1 MNYDIATMLYQ
12 SKSSIKTIRTSTKK
26 VGMSA
31 AAGYASKAHEGT
43 APAKYSTLALFLD
56 EIFLNGSINA
66 LESDECIY
74 VEFEQDGKRYFGTC
88 DGKAVDWEESAP
100 RMPYNLI
107 PLFVYTLKSSNIV
120 GAKYPEEVR
129 ETFEKCKTDF
139 DAMGSVTIGPVAIL
153 CDSFYYNYVK
163 PGILSTFAENE
174 QSLAIDTVKQA
185 YTSGLLKDMP
195 ALKDVS
201 KISLNATKGVSTRKR
216 KKKETQEKINQFEK
230 CINGEYIIPYEW
242 NDLQKMRIP
251 SISSLSDYV
260 PDKVFYSSL
269 NKVNNRLGKVLQRMD
284 AGKQG
289 LEAIGNDYLNFFVA
303 GKPGTGKTTM
313 AYALGAATGMPTYTV
328 AASKHTEED
337 TFEGMNKVVEGQLSF
352 VTTDFLDAYMNGGI
366 IIIEEI
372 NLADPAV
379 IMGALGQAIEFPFI
393 LKKDGYLPV
402 RRHPMCVIIGT
413 MNIGTYGSKG
423 INQALSSR
431 FKQTYILDDPSKE
444 QFIQILEV
452 QGYSKKACNYVYNAY
467 KKLNDYLKSP
477 SVNQEDICL
486 NLSIRGC
493 LGALQNLDDGD
504 EMKEA
509 LINSL
514 IGKIYEVD
522 PGLAK
527 DIVKDVIDTLPN
539 Y

>member
-1 MNYDIATMLYQ
+1 MNYEITTLLYQ
-12 SKSSIKTIRTSTKK
+12 NSKKIESIRTSTKK

-31 AAGYASKAHEGT
+31 AAGYTSKAHEGT
-43 APAKYSTLALFLD
+43 APAKYSTIALFLD
-56 EIFLNGSINA
+56 ELFLNASINA
-66 LESDECIY
+66 LEGDENVY
-74 VEFEQDGKRYFGTC
+74 VEFEQEAKNYAATC
-88 DGKAVDWEESAP
+88 DGCTVDWEGEAP

-107 PLFVYTLKSSNIV
+107 PLFMYTLKSSNITGV
-120 GAKYPEEVR
+120 KFPEEMR
-129 ETFEKCKTDF
+129 ESFELCKNDF
-139 DAMGSVTIGPVAIL
+139 KSMSSITIGPVAVL
-153 CDSFYYNYVK
+153 CDAFYYNYVK
-163 PGILSTFAENE
+163 PGILSTLTENTN
-174 QSLAIDTVKQA
+174 SLAVDTIKQA
-185 YTSGLLKDMP
+185 YTSGLLKEMEI
-195 ALKDVS
+195 LKDMN
-201 KISLNATKGVSTRKR
+201 KPTMKATKGVSTRKN
-216 KKKETQEKINQFEK
+216 KKKEAQEKINQFDK
-230 CINGEYIIPYEW
+230 CVNGEYVIPYEW
-242 NDLQKMRIP
+242 NEMQQMRIP
-251 SISSLSDYV
+251 NLNTLSDYV

-269 NKVNNRLGKVLQRMD
+269 NKIKNRLAKVLQRMD
-284 AGKQG
+284 AGKTG

-337 TFEGMNKVVEGQLSF
+337 TFEGMNKVVEGKLSF
-352 VTTDFLDAYMNGGI
+352 VTTDFLDAYVNGGI

-379 IMGALGQAIEFPFI
+379 IMGAIGQAIEFPFI
-393 LKKDGYLPV
+393 LKKDGYMPV

-431 FKQTYILDDPSKE
+431 FKQTYILDDPNKD

-452 QGYSKKACNYVYNAY
+452 QGYTKKACTYVYNAY

-504 EMKEA
+504 EMKDA

-522 PGLAK
+522 PELAK